1 VAQELMRTSVLER
14 TDARDKVENT
24 AKRRRRAARRERRK
38 FLLDVTMLAAGVAF
52 STAATVVS
60 IDHRP
65 SFAWIL
71 VYPLL
76 VLGLLAARGMY
87 VLRLRRD
94 ILDEARPILAATAL
108 AAMAVITLQV
118 ARGADEIG
126 YEVVRPWLFTTAYL
140 LAGRVALYLIDSR
153 ALRRRELGQRT
164 LIVGAGHVGRLV
176 ARRLRQSERYGLIPV
191 GFVDKEPLESTDDD
205 DPPVLGA
212 SWDLE
217 RLIDE
222 ESIEHVVITFST
234 APHSVL
240 TRLTNRCHDLGV
252 GVSVVPRLFESLN
265 DRVCLDRLGNVPLL
279 TVRRPHPA
287 GVQFAL
293 KYLIDRVVA
302 AVLLVLVSPVFGAS
316 ALAVRL
322 SIGRPIFF
330 KQRRVGRDDV
340 VFEMLK
346 FRTMRGSRD
355 DLPEMVS
362 QLMPDVAPGG
372 VDAEE
377 RTGVTTFMRKHSLD
391 ELPQLINV
399 IKGEM
404 SIVGP
409 RPERPEYV
417 AMFRD
422 QVPRYGE
429 RHRVKA
435 GITGWAQVNG
445 LRGRTSL
452 SDRVEWDNYYIE
464 NWSLWLDIKILLLTC
479 IAIFS
484 PRSAE

>member
-1 VAQELMRTSVLER
+1 VAHDVMRTSVLER
-14 TDARDKVENT
+14 AEVRDKVDNT
-24 AKRRRRAARRERRK
+24 AKRRQRATRRQRRML
-38 FLLDVTMLAAGVAF
+38 LLDVAMLAAGVAF
-52 STAATVVS
+52 SAAATVAS
-60 IDHRP
+60 TSYRP

-87 VLRLRRD
+87 VLRLRSG
-94 ILDEARPILAATAL
+94 ILEEGRRILSATAL

-118 ARGADEIG
+118 VRGGDEIG

-140 LAGRVALYLIDSR
+140 LAGRVVLYLIDSR
-153 ALRRRELGQRT
+153 ALRRSELGQRT
-164 LIVGAGHVGRLV
+164 IIVGAGHVGRLV
-176 ARRLRQSERYGLIPV
+176 ARRLRQSEKYGLVPI
-191 GFVDKEPLESTDDD
+191 GFVDKEPLEGTGDDD
-205 DPPVLGA
+205 LPVLGA

-217 RLIDE
+217 RLIE
-222 ESIEHVVITFST
+222 EEDIEHVVVTFST

-252 GVSVVPRLFESLN
+252 GVSVVPRLFDSFN
-265 DRVCLDRLGNVPLL
+265 DRVSLDRLGNVPLL
-279 TVRRPHPA
+279 TIRRPHPD

-293 KYLIDRVVA
+293 KYFFDRVVA
-302 AVLLVLVSPVFGAS
+302 AFLLIVVSLVFVAS
-316 ALAVRL
+316 ALAVSL
-322 SIGRPIFF
+322 SLGRPIFF

-346 FRTMRGSRD
+346 FRTMKGSRE
-355 DLPEMVS
+355 DLPEMVT
-362 QLMPDVAPGG
+362 QLLPDVAPGG
-372 VDAEE
+372 VDVDK
-377 RTGVTTFMRKHSLD
+377 RTRVTAFMRKHSLD

-417 AMFRD
+417 ALFRD
-422 QVPRYGE
+422 QVPRYDE

-464 NWSLWLDIKILLLTC
+464 NWSLWLDVKILLLTC
-479 IAIFS
+479 RAVFS
-484 PRSAE
+484 PMSAE

>member
-1 VAQELMRTSVLER
+1 MRTSVLER
-14 TDARDKVENT
+14 ADVRDKVDST
-24 AKRRRRAARRERRK
+24 ARRRRRAAGRERRK
-38 FLLDVTMLAAGVAF
+38 FLLDVTMLAAGVAL

-60 IDHRP
+60 TSHRP

-87 VLRLRRD
+87 APGLRRD
-94 ILDEARPILAATAL
+94 ILEEARRILASTAL

-118 ARGADEIG
+118 VRGADEIG

-140 LAGRVALYLIDSR
+140 LAGRVALYVIDSR

-164 LIVGAGHVGRLV
+164 LIVGAGRVGRLV
-176 ARRLRQSERYGLIPV
+176 ARRLRESERYGLIPV
-191 GFVDKEPLESTDDD
+191 GFVDKEPLESSENDDL
-205 DPPVLGA
+205 PVLGA

-217 RLIDE
+217 QLVDDQRID
-222 ESIEHVVITFST
+222 HVVITFST

-240 TRLTNRCHDLGV
+240 ARLTNKCHDLGV
-252 GVSVVPRLFESLN
+252 GVSVVPRLFETFN
-265 DRVCLDRLGNVPLL
+265 DRVTLDRLGSLPLQ
-279 TVRRPHPA
+279 TVRRPNPA
-287 GVQFAL
+287 GTMFSL
-293 KYLIDRVVA
+293 KYFFDRVVA
-302 AVLLVLVSPVFGAS
+302 AFLLVVVSPVLAAS
-316 ALAVRL
+316 ALAVWL

-330 KQRRVGRDDV
+330 RQRRVGRDDV

-346 FRTMRGSRD
+346 FRTMKRSRED
-355 DLPEMVS
+355 GPEMVT

-372 VDAEE
+372 VDAEK
-377 RTGVTTFMRKHSLD
+377 RTRVTTFMRKHSLD

-409 RPERPEYV
+409 RPEQPEYV
-417 AMFRD
+417 AMFREE
-422 QVPRYGE
+422 VPRYGE

-464 NWSLWLDIKILLLTC
+464 NWSLWLDVKILLLTC
-479 IAIFS
+479 LAIFS
-484 PRSAE
+484 PGSAE

>member
-1 VAQELMRTSVLER
+1 MRASVLER
-14 TDARDKVENT
+14 TDDRDIGKT
-24 AKRRRRAARRERRK
+24 KIRHRRAAGRERRK
-38 FLLDVTMLAAGVAF
+38 LLLDLAMLASGVAL
-52 STAATVVS
+52 STAATIVS
-60 IDHRP
+60 TGHRP
-65 SFAWIL
+65 SFAWVI
-71 VYPLL
+71 VYPIL

-87 VLRLRRD
+87 VFRLRRD
-94 ILDEARPILAATAL
+94 ILEESRRILGATAL

-118 ARGADEIG
+118 ARGIDEIG

-140 LAGRVALYLIDSR
+140 IAGHVVLYL
-153 ALRRRELGQRT
+153 LRRREQGQRT

-176 ARRLRQSERYGLIPV
+176 ARRLLRSDTYGLIPV
-191 GFVDKEPLESTDDD
+191 GYIDKEPLDGMDDED
-205 DPPVLGA
+205 LPVLGA
-212 SWDLE
+212 SWDLD
-217 RLIDE
+217 RLIEDE
-222 ESIEHVVITFST
+222 RIEHVVITFST

-240 TRLTNRCHDLGV
+240 TRVSNRCHDLGV
-252 GVSVVPRLFESLN
+252 GVSVVPRLFESFN
-265 DRVCLDRLGNVPLL
+265 DRVTLARLGNVPLQ
-279 TVRRPHPA
+279 TVRRPNPS
-287 GVQFAL
+287 GMQFAL
-293 KYLIDRVVA
+293 KYLIDRIVA
-302 AVLLVLVSPVFGAS
+302 AFLLVLVSPVFGAS
-316 ALAVRL
+316 ALAVWL

-346 FRTMRGSRD
+346 FRTMTGSRD
-355 DLPEMVS
+355 DLPEMVT

-372 VDAEE
+372 ADAEE
-377 RTGVTTFMRKHSLD
+377 RTRVTSFMRKHSLD

-464 NWSLWLDIKILLLTC
+464 NWSLWLDVKIALWTVLSVFRMYRTT
-479 IAIFS
+479 
-484 PRSAE
+484 E